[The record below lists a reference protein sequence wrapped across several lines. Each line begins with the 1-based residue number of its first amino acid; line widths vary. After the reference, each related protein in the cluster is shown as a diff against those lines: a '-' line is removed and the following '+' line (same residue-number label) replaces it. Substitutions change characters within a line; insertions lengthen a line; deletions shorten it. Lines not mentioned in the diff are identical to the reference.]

1 MNLKKKI
8 KILITFLLFFI
19 LINNKKIFCT
29 TSAVIDIT
37 KMDITSIQEAIDNGY
52 LTYEKL
58 VKLYLER
65 IEKYNETYNAIISIN
80 ENALTQAKKCDEIY
94 KKDGR
99 SSILFG
105 IPIIVK
111 DNIDFTDLPT
121 TAGTKALLDS
131 YPYENSQVVDN
142 LLDSGAIILA
152 KSNMSEFAFSAKI
165 SYSSYGSVKNAYD
178 ISYTTYGSSGGSA
191 VSVAASFAT
200 ASIGTDTNSSIRLPA
215 SAANIVGI
223 RPTYGLISSDGIITY
238 DITRDTVGPLTK
250 NVSDNAILLTVLSNN
265 GIDYT
270 NYLKKDGLQD
280 KKIGV
285 MCDFLE
291 NSYSQINNLFN
302 SATKKMENSG
312 ATIIKITNFYNSD
325 LEYYNNA
332 SMLGAAMAYQFNK
345 YIQNTSSK
353 IKSFSDLL
361 KSGGYV
367 QGLDE
372 YNVSTDVDLTK
383 SSRITLVNDLKN
395 KLKKAVLDVMDKND
409 VDVLIYPSS
418 SNKLL
423 KLNDID
429 STSFCNNSCKLA
441 SATSL
446 PAITIPLGFDSDG
459 LPYGLEILARE
470 NKEDLLYEI
479 AYAYEQLNYSLI
491 TPNSISPNLYTISK
505 DIEKLKSLY
514 EENIGINNDL
524 DELAKDIFINYNT
537 DNQYNQETKSLIS
550 KYEKLKFE
558 NVISAMSNYINIE
571 NSQDNK
577 FYFNFKYIIFLV
589 IILIIFLVILKS
601 LSHRGKTKKSKKKSN
616 FSKRKNKQKEFRN
629 INTQN
634 DLYMN
639 QLFKQNYNNKNN
651 KDIY

>member
-1 MNLKKKI
+1 
-8 KILITFLLFFI
+8 
-19 LINNKKIFCT
+19 
-29 TSAVIDIT
+29 
-37 KMDITSIQEAIDNGY
+37 
-52 LTYEKL
+52 
-58 VKLYLER
+58 
-65 IEKYNETYNAIISIN
+65 
-80 ENALTQAKKCDEIY
+80 
-94 KKDGR
+94 
-99 SSILFG
+99 
-105 IPIIVK
+105 
-111 DNIDFTDLPT
+111 
-121 TAGTKALLDS
+121 
-131 YPYENSQVVDN
+131 
-142 LLDSGAIILA
+142 
-152 KSNMSEFAFSAKI
+152 
-165 SYSSYGSVKNAYD
+165 
-178 ISYTTYGSSGGSA
+178 
-191 VSVAASFAT
+191 
-200 ASIGTDTNSSIRLPA
+200 
-215 SAANIVGI
+215 
-223 RPTYGLISSDGIITY
+223 
-238 DITRDTVGPLTK
+238 
-250 NVSDNAILLTVLSNN
+250 
-265 GIDYT
+265 
-270 NYLKKDGLQD
+270 
-280 KKIGV
+280 
-285 MCDFLE
+285 
-291 NSYSQINNLFN
+291 
-302 SATKKMENSG
+302 
-312 ATIIKITNFYNSD
+312 
-325 LEYYNNA
+325 
-332 SMLGAAMAYQFNK
+332 MAYQFNK

-383 SSRITLVNDLKN
+383 SSRITLVNDLKS

-429 STSFCNNSCKLA
+429 STSYCNNSCKLA

-537 DNQYNQETKSLIS
+537 DNQYDQETKSLIS

-571 NSQDNK
+571 NSQDNE

-589 IILIIFLVILKS
+589 IIIIIFLVILKS
-601 LSHRGKTKKSKKKSN
+601 LSHRSKTKKSKKKYI
-616 FSKRKNKQKEFRN
+616 FSKRKKKQKEFRK

>member
-1 MNLKKKI
+1 
-8 KILITFLLFFI
+8 
-19 LINNKKIFCT
+19 
-29 TSAVIDIT
+29 
-37 KMDITSIQEAIDNGY
+37 
-52 LTYEKL
+52 
-58 VKLYLER
+58 
-65 IEKYNETYNAIISIN
+65 
-80 ENALTQAKKCDEIY
+80 
-94 KKDGR
+94 
-99 SSILFG
+99 
-105 IPIIVK
+105 
-111 DNIDFTDLPT
+111 
-121 TAGTKALLDS
+121 
-131 YPYENSQVVDN
+131 
-142 LLDSGAIILA
+142 
-152 KSNMSEFAFSAKI
+152 
-165 SYSSYGSVKNAYD
+165 
-178 ISYTTYGSSGGSA
+178 
-191 VSVAASFAT
+191 
-200 ASIGTDTNSSIRLPA
+200 
-215 SAANIVGI
+215 
-223 RPTYGLISSDGIITY
+223 
-238 DITRDTVGPLTK
+238 
-250 NVSDNAILLTVLSNN
+250 
-265 GIDYT
+265 
-270 NYLKKDGLQD
+270 
-280 KKIGV
+280 
-285 MCDFLE
+285 
-291 NSYSQINNLFN
+291 
-302 SATKKMENSG
+302 
-312 ATIIKITNFYNSD
+312 
-325 LEYYNNA
+325 
-332 SMLGAAMAYQFNK
+332 MAYQFNK

-383 SSRITLVNDLKN
+383 SSRITLVNDLKS

-429 STSFCNNSCKLA
+429 STSYCNNSCKLA

-537 DNQYNQETKSLIS
+537 DNQYDQETKSLIS

-571 NSQDNK
+571 NSQDNE

-589 IILIIFLVILKS
+589 IIIIIFLVILKS
-601 LSHRGKTKKSKKKSN
+601 LSHRSKTKKSKKTSS
-616 FSKRKNKQKEFRN
+616 FSKRKKKQKEFRK